1 MSGKEVESLI
11 KAKKGGKFS
20 KTKIIGLKAQR
31 PRAKASS
38 EKNEPADDENDAS
51 SESEAEVVETP
62 KPVKTTPTKRRAPV
76 PDTSKVHLVTS
87 ASINTLHEFI
97 HHFVEQGTQTFLL
110 LEPTEV
116 WDKDFPETI
125 HFRIF
130 SEHDLAAFVTADCK
144 RFAVRS
150 VSQTNV
156 WPPDVVLQKHVRPVQ
171 NYDVLSF
178 MHGTCEQADR
188 FVPIVTDYV
197 DFVCRLI
204 SNEVRRPDPAVVT
217 SIPSDALEVLAP
229 VRRLLKQ
236 GRSFP
241 ELDCLFLWFR
251 KSSESSV

>member
-76 PDTSKVHLVTS
+76 PDTSKVHVHLVTP
-87 ASINTLHEFI
+87 ASINALHEFK

-156 WPPDVVLQKHVRPVQ
+156 WPPDVVLQKHVR
-171 NYDVLSF
+171 
-178 MHGTCEQADR
+178 R
-188 FVPIVTDYV
+188 
-197 DFVCRLI
+197 
-204 SNEVRRPDPAVVT
+204 
-217 SIPSDALEVLAP
+217 
-229 VRRLLKQ
+229 
-236 GRSFP
+236 
-241 ELDCLFLWFR
+241 
-251 KSSESSV
+251 